1 MKILTGRCALKTI
14 YAKGCLV
21 IAALAAGA
29 PNAHASEAAIL
40 LAGAETYT
48 LKQVVYVEP
57 GCEIDQ
63 QALRVLSDHQ
73 FKSVPKLRS
82 VAEEAVP
89 DIVLTLAVDVVAIPQ
104 GDKSPELCLY
114 NINLRAIHPMY
125 GKLRYSD
132 KARVI
137 QALTYTKTI
146 FSVIVPSKVQKAI
159 EIQTGKILGLFF
171 DEYSQGN
178 PTR

>member
-1 MKILTGRCALKTI
+1 MLK
-14 YAKGCLV
+14 GVLV
-21 IAALAAGA
+21 IAALAAGSA

-48 LKQVVYVEP
+48 LKQVVYAEP

-63 QALRVLSDHQ
+63 QALRVLSEHQ
-73 FKSVPKLRS
+73 FSRVPKLRS
-82 VAEEAVP
+82 VAEESVP
-89 DIVLTLAVDVVAIPQ
+89 DIVLTLAVDVAAVPR
-104 GDKSPELCLY
+104 GDKSPEMCLY

-132 KARVI
+132 KAQII
-137 QALTYTKTI
+137 QALTYSKTI
-146 FSVIVPSKVQKAI
+146 FSIIVPSKVQNAI